1 MKSLRWVPI
10 LSILGLAFAL
20 AGCAETM
27 QTAAPGAG
35 KTVLRIASPFKAGH
49 ILVDA
54 AQKFKEL
61 VGQGSGGRLDVQI
74 DAGTKSEEVINKAN
88 RTGEIE
94 MQSNGTMFLQDYAP
108 PYYFFT
114 GPYVMKDFEHY
125 MRAWNGK
132 LGQAAR
138 AQLEKNDLK
147 YLATI
152 YRGLRQMTT
161 KKPVYTPADVYGL
174 KLRLPNV
181 PTWLTVWKAMDA
193 SPIAVPLPELYNSLK
208 TGRAESSEGDLPQ
221 ISSFKLDEVQTHL
234 IITNHL
240 VQTGGI
246 LIHKPFFDR
255 LSKADQDLI
264 VKAAKETEEWAN
276 NKIKTGEAGILVDL
290 QRKGMQVV
298 IPDAESFRVK
308 AKAAVVDVDD
318 GHGFVQSGIWGDHWV
333 VGRDVPMGEDFVVIH
348 GDAEKLTQ
356 VLLNLVRNAIEAARE
371 SSQPEVVF
379 ETAVAPLRVRAAS
392 GRTRPLARL
401 SVLDNGPGIPE
412 SMLPRLF
419 TPFATSKAHGTGLGL
434 AISRRIVEAHGGRI
448 EVRNRAGGGAEAA
461 VYLPLADS

>member
-1 MKSLRWVPI
+1 MKTFRWAPI
-10 LSILGLAFAL
+10 LTVFFLVFIL

-27 QTAAPGAG
+27 QTAAPGGA
-35 KTVLRIASPFKAGH
+35 KTVIRIASPFKPGT

-61 VGQGSGGRLDVQI
+61 VAQGSSGRIDVQI
-74 DAGTKSEEVINKAN
+74 DAGTKSEEAINKAN

-193 SPIAVPLPELYNSLK
+193 APIAVPLPELYSSLK
-208 TGRAESSEGDLPQ
+208 TGKAESSEGDLPQ
-221 ISSFKLDEVQTHL
+221 ISGFKLDEVQTHL

-240 VQTGGI
+240 VQTGGM
-246 LIHKPFFDR
+246 LIYKPFFDK

-264 VKAAKETEEWAN
+264 VKAAKEAEEWAN

-308 AKAAVVDVDD
+308 AKAAVEALFQKEWNVTTW
-318 GHGFVQSGIWGDHWV
+318 Q
-333 VGRDVPMGEDFVVIH
+333 E
-348 GDAEKLTQ
+348 
-356 VLLNLVRNAIEAARE
+356 VLA
-371 SSQPEVVF
+371 Q
-379 ETAVAPLRVRAAS
+379 
-392 GRTRPLARL
+392 
-401 SVLDNGPGIPE
+401 
-412 SMLPRLF
+412 
-419 TPFATSKAHGTGLGL
+419 
-434 AISRRIVEAHGGRI
+434 
-448 EVRNRAGGGAEAA
+448 
-461 VYLPLADS
+461 

>member
-1 MKSLRWVPI
+1 MKTDRWVAI
-10 LSILGLAFAL
+10 LLILTLVFVV

-27 QTAAPGAG
+27 QTAAPGGG
-35 KTVLRIASPFKAGH
+35 KKVLRIASPFKPGH

-61 VGQGSGGRLDVQI
+61 VAQGSGGRLDVQI
-74 DAGTKSEEVINKAN
+74 DAGAKSEEVINKAN
-88 RTGEIE
+88 RAGEIE

-161 KKPVYTPADVYGL
+161 RKPVYTPADVYGL

-193 SPIAVPLPELYNSLK
+193 NPIAVPLPELYDSLK

-221 ISSFKLDEVQTHL
+221 IASFKLNEVQTHL
-234 IITNHL
+234 VITNHL

-255 LSKADQDLI
+255 LPKADQDLV
-264 VKAAKETEEWAN
+264 VKAAKETEDWAN

-308 AKAAVVDVDD
+308 AKAAVEALFQKDWNVTTW
-318 GHGFVQSGIWGDHWV
+318 Q
-333 VGRDVPMGEDFVVIH
+333 E
-348 GDAEKLTQ
+348 
-356 VLLNLVRNAIEAARE
+356 VLA
-371 SSQPEVVF
+371 F
-379 ETAVAPLRVRAAS
+379 
-392 GRTRPLARL
+392 
-401 SVLDNGPGIPE
+401 
-412 SMLPRLF
+412 
-419 TPFATSKAHGTGLGL
+419 
-434 AISRRIVEAHGGRI
+434 
-448 EVRNRAGGGAEAA
+448 
-461 VYLPLADS
+461 

>member
-1 MKSLRWVPI
+1 
-10 LSILGLAFAL
+10 
-20 AGCAETM
+20 M
-27 QTAAPGAG
+27 QTAAPGGG
-35 KTVLRIASPFKAGH
+35 KTVIRIASPFQPGT

-61 VGQGSGGRLDVQI
+61 VAQGSGGRIDVQI
-74 DAGTKSEEVINKAN
+74 DAGTKSEEDINTLN
-88 RTGEIE
+88 RTGKIE
-94 MQSNGTMFLQDYAP
+94 MQSNGTMFLQVYAP

-125 MRAWNGK
+125 MRVWDGR

-181 PTWLTVWKAMDA
+181 PTWMVVWKAMDA
-193 SPIAVPLPELYNSLK
+193 DPIAVPLPELYNSLK
-208 TGRAESSEGDLPQ
+208 TGKAESSEGDLPQ
-221 ISSFKLDEVQTHL
+221 ISGFKLDEVQTHL

-240 VQTGGI
+240 VQTGGM
-246 LIHKPFFDR
+246 LIYKPFFDK

-264 VKAAKETEEWAN
+264 VKAAKEAEDWAN

-308 AKAAVVDVDD
+308 AKAAVEGLFQKDWSVTTW
-318 GHGFVQSGIWGDHWV
+318 Q
-333 VGRDVPMGEDFVVIH
+333 E
-348 GDAEKLTQ
+348 
-356 VLLNLVRNAIEAARE
+356 VLA
-371 SSQPEVVF
+371 Q
-379 ETAVAPLRVRAAS
+379 
-392 GRTRPLARL
+392 
-401 SVLDNGPGIPE
+401 
-412 SMLPRLF
+412 
-419 TPFATSKAHGTGLGL
+419 
-434 AISRRIVEAHGGRI
+434 
-448 EVRNRAGGGAEAA
+448 
-461 VYLPLADS
+461 

>member
-1 MKSLRWVPI
+1 MKTARWALI
-10 LSILGLAFAL
+10 LPFLALALVL

-27 QTAAPGAG
+27 QTAAPGGG
-35 KTVLRIASPFKAGH
+35 KTVIRIASPFKPGT

-61 VGQGSGGRLDVQI
+61 VAQGSSGRIDVQI

-125 MRAWNGK
+125 MRVWNGK

-181 PTWLTVWKAMDA
+181 PTWMTVWKAMDA
-193 SPIAVPLPELYNSLK
+193 APIAVPLPELYSALK

-221 ISSFKLDEVQTHL
+221 ISGFKLDEVQSHL

-246 LIHKPFFDR
+246 LINKPFFDK

-264 VKAAKETEEWAN
+264 VKTAREAEDWAN

-308 AKAAVVDVDD
+308 AKPA
-318 GHGFVQSGIWGDHWV
+318 
-333 VGRDVPMGEDFVVIH
+333 
-348 GDAEKLTQ
+348 
-356 VLLNLVRNAIEAARE
+356 
-371 SSQPEVVF
+371 
-379 ETAVAPLRVRAAS
+379 
-392 GRTRPLARL
+392 
-401 SVLDNGPGIPE
+401 
-412 SMLPRLF
+412 
-419 TPFATSKAHGTGLGL
+419 
-434 AISRRIVEAHGGRI
+434 VEALFQKEWSVTTWQ
-448 EVRNRAGGGAEAA
+448 EV
-461 VYLPLADS
+461 LAQ